1 MKTVLIGSGNVAS
14 HLGKALIKSGH
25 AVVQIYSRRLEH
37 AQELATAL
45 AEGSAEDT
53 EKDLA
58 EGSAENRLTIPID
71 RLDRLDREADIYFIC
86 VSDQAIAEV
95 IAQLPAGLKGVVVH
109 TSGST
114 SISVFA
120 DAGASDEGAAS
131 VETGSGG
138 YQGRHGVF
146 YPVQTFSKAKAIDFK
161 NIPLALEA
169 SDPDTYQLLSRIA
182 AGLSER
188 VFPCDSTQREAIH
201 IAAVFACNFS
211 NYLYSVADRI
221 LQQHGLDF
229 ELIRPLILE
238 TAEKAQLFAP
248 ASVQTGPAVRKD
260 LKIVQQHLDFL
271 DREKLADP
279 RIRQLYALISE
290 ILAGR

>member
-1 MKTVLIGSGNVAS
+1 MKIVLIGSGNVAS
-14 HLGKALIKSGH
+14 QLGKALIKSGY
-25 AVVQIYSRRLEH
+25 AVVQVYSRRLEH

-45 AEGSAEDT
+45 AEGSTEDT
-53 EKDLA
+53 AKDLA
-58 EGSAENRLTIPID
+58 KGSTESRPIIPID
-71 RLDRLDREADIYFIC
+71 RLDRLDREADLYFIC

-95 IAQLPAGLKGVVVH
+95 IGQLPVGLKGVVVH

-120 DAGASDEGAAS
+120 DEGASD
-131 VETGSGG
+131 VGSGG

-169 SDPDTYQLLSRIA
+169 SDPDTYQLLSGVA

-188 VFPCDSTQREAIH
+188 VFPCDSNQREAIH

-211 NYLYSVADRI
+211 NYLYTVADQI

-290 ILAGR
+290 ILAGK

>member
-1 MKTVLIGSGNVAS
+1 MKIVLIGSGNVAS
-14 HLGKALIKSGH
+14 HLGQALIKSGH
-25 AVVQIYSRRLEH
+25 QVLQVYSRTLEH
-37 AQELATAL
+37 AQELVTILTTAKGSVK
-45 AEGSAEDT
+45 GSA
-53 EKDLA
+53 K
-58 EGSAENRLTIPID
+58 GSGENRLTIPIA
-71 RLDRLDREADIYFIC
+71 RLDRLDREADLYFIC
-86 VSDQAIAEV
+86 VSDQAIAEI

-120 DAGASDEGAAS
+120 DAGASGA
-131 VETGSGG
+131 GSGAYRG
-138 YQGRHGVF
+138 KYGVF
-146 YPVQTFSKAKAIDFK
+146 YPVQTFSKAKTIDFK

-169 SDPDTYQLLSRIA
+169 SDPDTYKILYGIA
-182 AGLSER
+182 GGLSER

-211 NYLYSVADRI
+211 NYLYTVADRI

-238 TAEKAQLFAP
+238 TVEKAQHFAP

-271 DREKLADP
+271 DREELADP

-290 ILAGR
+290 MLAGK

>member
-1 MKTVLIGSGNVAS
+1 MKIVLIGSGNVAS

-25 AVVQIYSRRLEH
+25 QVLQVYSRTLEH
-37 AQELATAL
+37 AQELVTAL
-45 AEGSAEDT
+45 VEGSAKGSAEGS
-53 EKDLA
+53 
-58 EGSAENRLTIPID
+58 GENRLTIPIA
-71 RLDRLDREADIYFIC
+71 RLDRLDREADLYFIC
-86 VSDQAIAEV
+86 VSDKAIAEV
-95 IAQLPAGLKGVVVH
+95 IGQLPLGLKGVVVH

-120 DAGASDEGAAS
+120 GAGASAADATG
-131 VETGSGG
+131 VGSGG

-161 NIPLALEA
+161 HIPLALEA
-169 SDPDTYQLLSRIA
+169 SDPDTYQILYGVA
-182 AGLSER
+182 AGLSEQ

-211 NYLYSVADRI
+211 NYLYTVADRI

-290 ILAGR
+290 ILAGK